1 MADSSAS
8 SASTSIALSASVEAS
23 QEASTA
29 AGKTILSTN
38 KAEKS
43 DIIEPKSVEALVDE
57 GTKAFALHEY
67 ETAVQ
72 KLGEASQL
80 M

>member
-1 MADSSAS
+1 MGDSSAS
-8 SASTSIALSASVEAS
+8 SASTSVALSTSAKAS
-23 QEASTA
+23 QEDPTA
-29 AGKTILSTN
+29 TN
-38 KAEKS
+38 KTVLHTNEAEKS
-43 DIIEPKSVEALVDE
+43 GRVEPKNAEALVDE